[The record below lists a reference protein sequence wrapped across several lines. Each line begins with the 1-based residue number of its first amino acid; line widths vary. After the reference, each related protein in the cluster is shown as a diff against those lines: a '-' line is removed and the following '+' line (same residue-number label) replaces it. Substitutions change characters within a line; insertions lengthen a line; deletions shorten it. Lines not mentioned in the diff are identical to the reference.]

1 MELISPIGL
10 KDQIDLIDQIDLV
23 GLITLIDLID
33 LTDLREQL
41 QRELMQNQKDSVWG
55 YSLVSYFS
63 RQAHLA
69 NRIL

>member
-41 QRELMQNQKDSVWG
+41 QRELMQHQKDSV
-55 YSLVSYFS
+55 
-63 RQAHLA
+63 
-69 NRIL
+69 